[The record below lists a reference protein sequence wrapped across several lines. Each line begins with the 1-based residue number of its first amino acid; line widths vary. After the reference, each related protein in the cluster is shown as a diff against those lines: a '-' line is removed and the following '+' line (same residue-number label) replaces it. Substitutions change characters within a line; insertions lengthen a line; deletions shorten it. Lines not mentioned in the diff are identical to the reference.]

1 MIGFKAMILAAGL
14 GTRLRPLTLSRPK
27 VLMPVQNRPLLHW
40 LLDYLKR
47 GGAEAAVLNAHHLS
61 HVLAAHVAR
70 QDFGIPVQVRVEG
83 TLLGTGGGIRNVA
96 DFWDHRPFVVM
107 NGDILSGVDLQE
119 VLDRHLRRRALATLV
134 LIDEPRFNQ
143 VELGADGRILR
154 FRGGQSGSSLAF
166 TGIQVVSPEVLNVIP
181 AEGASS
187 IIHSYERLIASGG
200 LVMGHVVL
208 GQYWR
213 ELGEVA
219 TYHEAH
225 REFTGLEKSPIPG
238 LQIGA
243 GAVLHPSARM
253 GRGARLIG
261 AVCIGAGCDVA
272 DGTTIEDSILWDRV
286 RVGAG
291 CSVKS
296 SIIGDGVEVRESMT
310 NVVLV
315 A

>member
-1 MIGFKAMILAAGL
+1 
-14 GTRLRPLTLSRPK
+14 
-27 VLMPVQNRPLLHW
+27 MPVQNRPLLHW

-47 GGAEAAVLNAHHLS
+47 GGAEAIVLNAHHLS
-61 HVLAAHVAR
+61 HVLIAHVGA
-70 QDFGIPVQVRVEG
+70 QNFGIPVQVRVEG
-83 TLLGTGGGIRNVA
+83 RLLGTGGGIRNVT

-119 VLDRHLRRRALATLV
+119 VLDVHLRRRALATLV
-134 LIDEPRFNQ
+134 LTDEPRFNQ
-143 VELGADGRILR
+143 VELGADRRVLR
-154 FRGGQSGSSLAF
+154 FRGGQSDSSLAF

-187 IIHSYERLIASGG
+187 IIHSYERLIAAGG
-200 LVMGHVVL
+200 LIMGHMVRD
-208 GQYWR
+208 QYWR
-213 ELGEVA
+213 ELGEVR

-238 LQIGA
+238 FQIGA

-253 GRGARLIG
+253 ARGARLIG
-261 AVCIGAGCDVA
+261 MVCIGAGCDVA
-272 DGTTIEDSILWDRV
+272 DGATIEDSILWDRV

-296 SIIGDGVEVRESMT
+296 SIIGDGVEVVRSLRDA
-310 NVVLV
+310 VVV
-315 A
+315 VDGG